1 MANWW
6 DAAPLA
12 QPAAAPAAGANW
24 WEAAPLAQEAKPA
37 QAPKSAEPT
46 VSMPEAIGRG
56 AAQGATFNFYDELR
70 GLIEASGANPR
81 DPASL
86 GKLLQGAYKYWTG
99 DEDAVKRYE
108 TAKSRETALTKQ
120 AEEQRP
126 YSSLTGNVA
135 GAIAVPVGAALQA
148 ATLPARIGRGALVG
162 AATGAAA
169 GAGEGEGA
177 LDRTVRG
184 ASGAAIGAGVGAV
197 LPVGI
202 EGVTRGLRG
211 ATAPLTNAVRGV
223 TSPDDEAARRVVT
236 SLQRDVQ
243 TDPAAVSRLTPQ
255 EFAGSGSAA
264 IMDVGG
270 ETTRALA
277 RSAANTSPEGR
288 AALGRTIDNRFEGQ
302 SERLSDWLNQTFHY
316 PNAQAQQQAL
326 DQVERT
332 VNRAGYARAYRAGD
346 RDIMT
351 PELER
356 LLGAPAVAD
365 AMRSAVERGQNRA
378 ITQGLGAFNPRVT
391 VENGVVRFNRGANG
405 APAYPNIQLWD
416 YTHRELR
423 DAAQAAFRAGRNEE
437 GGALTALSRTLRA
450 ELDRA
455 VPEFGQAR
463 GVAQRF
469 FQAENALEAGQ
480 NFVGAAQ
487 RFGIRE
493 TRQALARM
501 TPQERQLFQDGY
513 VSRFVE
519 TINKTGDR
527 RNVLNQIGN
536 SPAARE
542 ELEVALGRN
551 RWRELEAMLRVEG
564 IMDLARPA
572 IQGNSTTARQLAE
585 LGLAGG
591 TYTIGTGGNL
601 FNPDATAIA
610 NAALVYG
617 AARGRNRI
625 NENVSRHVAEMLASR
640 DPAVLRRGVQ
650 IVARNQQLF
659 NSLRATDNSLAR
671 IGGQQST
678 GLAPMQ
684 AAGIGRAE
692 DEQPGVPRPP
702 R

>member
-1 MANWW
+1 MPIVGMPDGTQVAFPDDMPAEQIRSMITQKFP
-6 DAAPLA
+6 DAA
-12 QPAAAPAAGANW
+12 
-24 WEAAPLAQEAKPA
+24 
-37 QAPKSAEPT
+37 KSVPT
-46 VSMPEAIGRG
+46 VSMSDAIGRG
-56 AAQGATFNFYDELR
+56 AAQGASFNFYDELR

-86 GKLLQGAYKYWTG
+86 SGLLGGAFKYFTG
-99 DEDAVKRYE
+99 DKEAEQRYNTAVQ
-108 TAKSRETALTKQ
+108 RERDLTKKT
-120 AEEQRP
+120 EEERP
-126 YSSLTGNVA
+126 YSYLGGNVA
-135 GAIAVPVGAALQA
+135 GAVAMPVGAALQG
-148 ATLPARIGRGALVG
+148 ATLPARIGRGAAVG
-162 AATGAAA
+162 AGTGALA
-169 GAGEGEGA
+169 GIGEGEGA
-177 LDRTVRG
+177 LDRTLRG

-202 EGVTRGLRG
+202 EGVTRGLRAA
-211 ATAPLTNAVRGV
+211 ATPLTNTLRGI
-223 TSPDDEAARRVVT
+223 TNADDEAARRVVT
-236 SLQRDVQ
+236 TLQRDVQ
-243 TDPAAVSRLTPQ
+243 QDPAALGRLTPQ
-255 EFAGSGSAA
+255 EFAGSGAST

-288 AALGRTIDNRFEGQ
+288 AALGRAIDDRFEGQ
-302 SERLSDWLNQTFHY
+302 SGRLTDWLNQTFHY
-316 PNAQAQQQAL
+316 PNAHAQQQAI

-332 VNRAGYARAYRAGD
+332 VNRAGYQRAYQAGD

-365 AMRSAVERGQNRA
+365 AMREAVQKGQNRA

-391 VENGVVRFNRGANG
+391 VENGVVRFNRGASG
-405 APAYPNIQLWD
+405 AAAYPNIQLWD
-416 YTHRELR
+416 YTYRELR
-423 DAAQAAFRAGRNEE
+423 DAGQRAYRQGSNEE
-437 GGALTALSRTLRA
+437 GSALTNLAQTLRG

-463 GVAQRF
+463 GIAQRF

-480 NFVGAAQ
+480 NFVGASQ
-487 RFGIRE
+487 RFGIPE

-501 TPQERQLFQDGY
+501 TPNERQLFQDGY

-519 TINKTGDR
+519 TINKTPDR
-527 RNVLNQIGN
+527 RSVLNQIAN
-536 SPAARE
+536 SPAARS
-542 ELEVALGRN
+542 ELELALGRQ
-551 RWRELEAMLRVEG
+551 RWHELEAMLRVEG

-591 TYTIGTGGNL
+591 TYGVSTGGTGV
-601 FNPDATAIA
+601 PDAQSLA

-625 NENVSRHVAEMLASR
+625 NENVSRRVAEMLASR

-659 NSLRATDNSLAR
+659 NSLRGADQGLAR
-671 IGGQQST
+671 VGGQQS
-678 GLAPMQ
+678 
-684 AAGIGRAE
+684 AGIPALQSMGVGRAE
-692 DEQPGVPRPP
+692 DQQNVGGPPGQ
-702 R
+702 